1 MSSDDRL
8 RIGVVTAIPTPYR
21 DPFWNAVAAEPGVDL
36 TVYYCA
42 SMLSDRPWH
51 PAWEMRYETH
61 IVGGATWW
69 PRRTPARPNTARVSL
84 GERIR
89 RGMHDAIIIGGYNYP
104 TFLSTVLQARRS
116 GIPYYLMS
124 ESHLNEARSMWRRV
138 VKRPL
143 VRWVV
148 SGAAG
153 CFPTGRWAR
162 EYLIHYG
169 ADPDR
174 MWFVPNVPDVAFLDA
189 TAREL
194 QPQRSALRR
203 EKGIGDGPVVLSLGR
218 LVDFKRIDHLIRA
231 FARANVP
238 PAATLSI
245 VGDGVSRPSLE
256 ALVEQIGLRD
266 RVRFH
271 GFVEPSEVPRWFAI
285 ADLFV
290 LPSVGET
297 WSVALL
303 EALSSGVPVVTT
315 DSVGAAADAI
325 HDPVVGDVVPSG
337 DVEALGVAIE
347 NRLAHLP
354 DRETVRRHWAATL
367 DGFRYEA
374 IARRLV
380 EAVRSGRT

>member
-1 MSSDDRL
+1 MKSVDRL
-8 RIGVVTAIPTPYR
+8 RIGVVTVIPTPYR
-21 DPFWNAVAAEPGVDL
+21 DPFWNAVAAMPGVEL

-42 SMLSDRPWH
+42 STLSDRPWK

-61 IVGGATWW
+61 VIGGATWW
-69 PRRTPARPNTARVSL
+69 PRRTPAGSNTPLVSL

-89 RGMHDAIIIGGYNYP
+89 RGMHDAIVVGGYNYP
-104 TFLSTVLQARRS
+104 AFLSAIRHARRC

-124 ESHLNEARSMWRRV
+124 ESHLNETRSMWRRI

-148 SGAAG
+148 AGAAG
-153 CFPTGRWAR
+153 CFPTGTWAR

-174 MWFVPNVPDVAFLDA
+174 MWFVPNTPDVALLDA
-189 TAREL
+189 KAREL
-194 QPQRSALRR
+194 QPQRTALRR

-231 FARANVP
+231 FGRANVP

-256 ALVEQIGLRD
+256 ALVQQLGLRD

-271 GFVEPSEVPRWFAI
+271 GFVEPSEVPSWFAI

-303 EALSSGVPVVTT
+303 EALSSGVSVVTT
-315 DSVGAAADAI
+315 DSVGAAVDAI
-325 HDPVVGDVVPSG
+325 HDPVVGNIVRSG
-337 DVEALGVAIE
+337 DVEALSVAITD
-347 NRLAHLP
+347 RLIHP
-354 DRETVRRHWAATL
+354 SDRDTVRRHWAATL
-367 DGFRYEA
+367 DGFRYEVV
-374 IARRLV
+374 ARRLV
-380 EAVRSGRT
+380 EAVRRRNS

>member
-1 MSSDDRL
+1 MKSVDRL
-8 RIGVVTAIPTPYR
+8 RIGVVTVIPTPYR
-21 DPFWNAVAAEPGVDL
+21 DPFWNAVAAVPGVEL

-42 SMLSDRPWH
+42 STLSDRPWK

-61 IVGGATWW
+61 VIGGATWW
-69 PRRTPARPNTARVSL
+69 PRRTHGVSATTPVSIV
-84 GERIR
+84 ERIR
-89 RGMHDAIIIGGYNYP
+89 RGMHDVIIVGGYNYP
-104 TFLSTVLQARRS
+104 ALLSAIRQARRCAV
-116 GIPYYLMS
+116 PYYLMS
-124 ESHLNEARSMWRRV
+124 ESHLHENRAMWRRV

-153 CFPTGRWAR
+153 CFPTGTWAR

-169 ADPDR
+169 GDPAR
-174 MWFVPNVPDVAFLDA
+174 MWFVPNVPDVAVLDA
-189 TAREL
+189 TARQL
-194 QPQRSALRR
+194 QPQRDTLRR
-203 EKGIGDGPVVLSLGR
+203 AMGVGDGPLVLSLGR
-218 LVDFKRIDHLIRA
+218 LVDFKRVDHLIRA
-231 FARANVP
+231 FGKANLP
-238 PAATLSI
+238 PAATLEI
-245 VGDGVSRPSLE
+245 VGDGVCRPSLE
-256 ALVEQIGLRD
+256 SLVQHLGLGD

-303 EALSSGVPVVTT
+303 EALSCGLPVVTT
-315 DSVGAAADAI
+315 DSVGAAVDAI
-325 HDPVVGDVVPSG
+325 HDPVVGEVVPSG
-337 DVEALGVAIE
+337 DVEALGIAIE
-347 NRLAHLP
+347 SRLAHLP
-354 DRETVRRHWAATL
+354 DRETVRHHWAATL

-380 EAVRSGRT
+380 EAVRHGGM